1 MRSRALQGF
10 WAMHVEAMNWSGMS
24 VREYAAFLHLSPTS
38 LRKRRDQLDDG
49 EVDIDWRAHLHPS
62 ARPVAGS
69 SANRMPPERAL
80 TVRRAGKAP
89 PRQPLRRFFSEEQKL
104 AIALERDQP
113 GVSVSQVARKHGIV
127 TGLLFRGV
135 QCSSAWRRASARSLR
150 PSRSL
155 TTRRRPSVA

>member
-1 MRSRALQGF
+1 MRNIRRNCVVSSDARLKKSARKRRARFRFGVSTDMRSRALQGF

-24 VREYAAFLHLSPTS
+24 VREYAALHLSPTS

-80 TVRRAGKAP
+80 TVRRAGA
-89 PRQPLRRFFSEEQKL
+89 
-104 AIALERDQP
+104 
-113 GVSVSQVARKHGIV
+113 
-127 TGLLFRGV
+127 
-135 QCSSAWRRASARSLR
+135 ASAAFAALLQRG
-150 PSRSL
+150 
-155 TTRRRPSVA
+155 TETRHCLGEGSARRQRLAGRA